1 MDAMETAIIASPTH
15 DQTRMEIDRH
25 LATVVVLLEAQRSGE
40 KKEQSSFS
48 FREAQS
54 HKPQKWSGRKDKID
68 FIEFSNSLKN
78 WADTL
83 HDEGVELMEEYE
95 GQAQPVEE
103 DDLDTNNHE
112 DIEKFSKALYTELID
127 CLTGE
132 ALKFVLNKKRGHGIA
147 AWR

>member
-1 MDAMETAIIASPTH
+1 MDAIEMALVARPTS
-15 DQTRMEIDRH
+15 DQVRQEIDRH
-25 LATVVVLLEAQRSGE
+25 LNTVIALIEAQKSGE
-40 KKEQSSFS
+40 KKERAFN

-83 HDEGVELMEEYE
+83 HDDGVEMMEDYE

-103 DDLDTNNHE
+103 DELDTAAYE
-112 DIEKFSKALYTELID
+112 DIERSSANHSTRNSS
-127 CLTGE
+127 T
-132 ALKFVLNKKRGHGIA
+132 A
-147 AWR
+147 

>member
-1 MDAMETAIIASPTH
+1 MNDAARMDAMEVAIIARPTH
-15 DQTRMEIDRH
+15 DQVRMEIDRH
-25 LATVVVLLEAQRSGE
+25 LATVVALLEAQKSGDR
-40 KKEQSSFS
+40 KERSSFN

-83 HDEGVELMEEYE
+83 HDDGVEMMEEYE

-103 DDLDTNNHE
+103 DELDTAAYE
-112 DIEKFSKALYTELID
+112 DIEKFSKSLYTELID
-127 CLTGE
+127 CLKE
-132 ALKFVLNKKRGHGIA
+132 SP
-147 AWR
+147 